1 MKILSE
7 LSRPYNFNSISDPIG
22 ISHYWVF
29 SGHMLDFKLEPLSY
43 VEQIVGP
50 VIRIKVRDT
59 EINIPASWHIV
70 AVDTET
76 YTLDTI
82 PITACATF
90 DHDIFLFSP
99 NDSKL
104 TTTKIKVIDY
114 FENETSVQPVVPKGS
129 ILASP
134 VGEANMH
141 GKPVFYAIMCG
152 PHDIHRHLA
161 GTTVGDVL
169 G

>member
-7 LSRPYNFNSISDPIG
+7 ISRPYNFSSIVDPIG
-22 ISHYWVF
+22 ISHFWIF
-29 SGHMLDFKLEPLSY
+29 SSQLMDFKLEPISY
-43 VEQIVGP
+43 VEQITGP
-50 VIRIKVRDT
+50 VVQIKVRDT
-59 EINIPASWHIV
+59 LISIPASWHII
-70 AVDTET
+70 AVDLET

-99 NDSKL
+99 TDSKL
-104 TTTKIKVIDY
+104 TTAKINVIGY
-114 FENETSVQPVVPKGS
+114 EEEETCTHPLVPKGS

-134 VGEANMH
+134 IGEELSH
-141 GKPVFYAIMCG
+141 GKPAFYAIMCG
-152 PHDIHRHLA
+152 PHDLHRHLQGA
-161 GTTVGDVL
+161 TVGDVL